1 MIELTLPAGS
11 FASAIQAYLHG
22 ADAVYLGLTSFS
34 ARKGAQNF
42 TLDEVAKL
50 KTLSL
55 ELHKKFYITI
65 NTLLDDQEIAELI
78 PIIKNLELLQVDAII
93 VQDIGLASIIHNTFP
108 TIPLHASTQLAV
120 HSVNGV
126 QKLVDLGFS
135 RVVLAREL
143 TFEEIKHIRTSC
155 PDISLKVFIHGALC
169 YGFSGL
175 CMASSTLTERS
186 ANKGECAQ
194 ICRSWFTRD
203 QDGEETQGYFF
214 SMKDLSS
221 PKDVIQQLIDIGIDS
236 LKVEGRMKSPE
247 YVALSTQYYRMLI
260 DGEKDKNKTETIKDE
275 MDTSFARIQSGGW
288 LSGYDKLKVSS
299 IRTTPSLITTTYPGH
314 YGVLVGSV
322 IEESKEFNGYYL
334 IKAEQEISLRD
345 GLLITYTTRG
355 KREEPIKFCAREIL
369 DTSLNSCNSMRKGE
383 YGYIEI
389 PGIFPLTFPFEL
401 RRISLHNATNAKID
415 ETHYL
420 AYRYPITITLT
431 LDNQKLTISSSD
443 LPVWLN
449 GDTKQSYSID
459 INEARKEQQLSQN
472 IETIF
477 TTGLHEKVI
486 ASNIIIKN
494 NFDLPLSKIFIPLS
508 ALKEVRRSYYQF
520 LEDFIEK
527 GIQAPLIPPKK
538 VSFNGIEMPKRGLIS
553 PPNSRNLPY
562 SDLEKSLKLLKEG
575 KNIDDIFSVIEEKVY
590 IPLPAVFFN
599 EEEAIQQLEEILNL
613 ITLPVVIGVNNISH
627 IQWLKPY
634 SHIETF
640 IDVYFYIANSES
652 AQLAYSSLQN
662 LIGGYYWIEKKK
674 PDTSHYPIYMSEVEK
689 DFSLPLFISRSCY
702 RYDVLGLSCQG
713 CTRDD
718 SYEVSQRENNYLV
731 DIHNCI
737 SVISKK

>member
-93 VQDIGLASIIHNTFP
+93 VQDLGLASIIHNNFP

-126 QKLVDLGFS
+126 NALVDLGFS

-143 TFEEIKHIRTSC
+143 TLDEIKYIRNYC
-155 PDISLKVFIHGALC
+155 PDVSLKVFIHGAMC

-203 QDGEETQGYFF
+203 QEGEETQGYFF

-221 PKDVIQQLIDIGIDS
+221 PRDVIQQLINIGIDS

-247 YVALSTQYYRMLI
+247 YVALSAQYYRMLI
-260 DGEKDKNKTETIKDE
+260 DGEKDENKIETIKDE

-288 LSGYDKLKVSS
+288 LSGYDKTKVSS

-322 IEESKEFNGYYL
+322 IEESKEFKGYYL
-334 IKAEQEISLRD
+334 IKAEQEISVRD

-355 KREEPIKFCAREIL
+355 KREEPIKFSAREIL
-369 DTSLNSCNSMRKGE
+369 DRSLDSCNSIRKGE

-431 LDNQKLTISSSD
+431 LDYQKLTISSSD
-443 LPVWLN
+443 LPAWLN

-494 NFDLPLSKIFIPLS
+494 NITLPLSKIFIPLS
-508 ALKEVRRSYYQF
+508 ALKEVRRSYYEF
-520 LEDFIEK
+520 LEDFIAK
-527 GIQAPLIPPKK
+527 SIQAPSMLLDE
-538 VSFNGIEMPKRGLIS
+538 VSPIGIKMPKRSLIS

-562 SDLEKSLKLLKEG
+562 SDLGKSLKLLKEG
-575 KNIDDIFSVIEEKVY
+575 KNIGDVFSIIEQKVY

-599 EEEAIQQLEEILNL
+599 EKEIIQQLDEILNL
-613 ITLPVVIGVNNISH
+613 IKQPVVIGVNNISH

-640 IDVYFYIANSES
+640 IDVYFYIANRES

-662 LIGGYYWIEKKK
+662 LIGGYYWIEKQK

-713 CTRDD
+713 CTRNDK
-718 SYEVSQRENNYLV
+718 YEVSQRENNYLV
-731 DIHNCI
+731 EIHNCI
-737 SVISKK
+737 SVVSKK